1 MPITAPD
8 LLDMD
13 QDAIDDLWRGL
24 ETGPIPDGEGQGTV
38 LIAPGTILS
47 DAAATIAHVVAW
59 KGKRFDA
66 ANGELINEIGPFGHH
81 AVPAKVYV
89 AESWCDHRPA
99 IVLDYE
105 ESGVLARHIRDEIR
119 EVGAGL
125 YLGVAYWDEDKV
137 LNFSLQFGQE
147 ES

>member
-13 QDAIDDLWRGL
+13 QDAIDDLWRTL
-24 ETGPIPDGEGQGTV
+24 EPGPVPDGMGQGTV

-66 ANGELINEIGPFGHH
+66 AKGQLINEVGPFGHD
-81 AVPAKVYV
+81 AVPARVYV
-89 AESWCDHRPA
+89 DESWFDHGPA

-105 ESGVLARHIRDEIR
+105 NSGVLAQHIRDEIR
-119 EVGAGL
+119 EVGGGL
-125 YLGVAYWDEDKV
+125 YLGIAYWDEDKV
-137 LNFSLQFGQE
+137 LNFSLQFDE
-147 ES
+147 ETP